1 MIIVMM
7 MADAALF
14 FNQDLQPSTASVW
27 SINNYIVSV
36 DNVETMTM
44 LTMLTKM
51 ETMQFLCWR
60 QPKPQWL
67 MMTYLRGVLL
77 LLTQRWREERWPGLA
92 TRSVLIIMVTHLHL
106 IVIFIVLVVFFMD
119 ISSGIRRVGCG
130 RLWRGGSEGN
140 RRPLEQDWGIWFL
153 LMSSTPVIF
162 TSHTFQNAFRCEVKA
177 RFLCHFYPSILTTAP
192 PGTK

>member
-1 MIIVMM
+1 

-36 DNVETMTM
+36 DNVETVTM
-44 LTMLTKM
+44 VDDVDKDG
-51 ETMQFLCWR
+51 ENHFVWANHIE
-60 QPKPQWL
+60 PQWL

-92 TRSVLIIMVTHLHL
+92 TRSVLISMVTHLHL

-140 RRPLEQDWGIWFL
+140 GRPLEQDWGIWFL
-153 LMSSTPVIF
+153 LMSSTPIIL
-162 TSHTFQNAFRCEVKA
+162 TSHTFWNAFRCEVKA
-177 RFLCHFYPSILTTAP
+177 RFLCHFYPSTQTTAP
-192 PGTK
+192 LGTK

>member
-14 FNQDLQPSTASVW
+14 FNQDLQPSTAS
-27 SINNYIVSV
+27 
-36 DNVETMTM
+36 
-44 LTMLTKM
+44 
-51 ETMQFLCWR
+51 
-60 QPKPQWL
+60 
-67 MMTYLRGVLL
+67 YLRGVLL

-153 LMSSTPVIF
+153 LMSSTPVIL
-162 TSHTFQNAFRCEVKA
+162 TSHTFRNAFRCEVKA